1 MKRFLGVLTAVSCL
15 FFASPA
21 EAGHEPVGI
30 SLGLVPKSAAA
41 PLVSQIEKS
50 LVLSKYFLLRKAVTL
65 PGGNNSWPDNQWKV
79 WRGQTDARVALVGT
93 VKKTGEGTEIS
104 CRAIDLKGGFESKQV
119 SSSGSDLESISREI
133 VRFLHSRYPLRAVVS
148 SLKNDLFLLD
158 VGLQDGVQE
167 GNTFVFWRHPD
178 SCQERLAEFQVTKAN
193 QLCSEA
199 KLLKGA
205 NKFLQ
210 LRASPLLVTEDP
222 SDILA
227 R

>member
-1 MKRFLGVLTAVSCL
+1 MKRFLGVLISLSFLIFV
-15 FFASPA
+15 SPA

-41 PLVSQIEKS
+41 PLVTQIEKS
-50 LVLSKYFLLRKAVTL
+50 LASSKYFLLRKAVTV
-65 PGGNNSWPDNQWKV
+65 PGGNNPWPDNQWKI

-119 SSSGSDLESISREI
+119 SSSGSDLESIAREI
-133 VRFLHSRYPLRAVVS
+133 VRFLHSRYPLRAVLS
-148 SLKNDLFLLD
+148 SLKDDLFLLD
-158 VGLQDGVQE
+158 VGLQDGVKE
-167 GNTFVFWRHPD
+167 GNTFVYWRYPE
-178 SCQERLAEFQVTKAN
+178 SFKERLAEFQVTKAN

-205 NKFLQ
+205 TKLLQ
-210 LRASPLLVTEDP
+210 LRTSALLVTEDP
-222 SDILA
+222 SEILS